1 MTTHHPSQQSVEP
14 GTPTRSSPQLAEH
27 LPVLPNRT
35 LRIEPWLDP
44 VVDRIGYPLSSDYV
58 EQFWLGVL
66 GPTSTWLLRRFDAV
80 LRHHA
85 EGFDVDLA
93 TLAGSLGLHF
103 DPGQAGPFG
112 RSIHRCVI
120 FGLAQP
126 VGSRLAVRRHAPP
139 LSLRQVARLPAALR
153 NSHEHWMRV
162 NGRRAS

>member
-1 MTTHHPSQQSVEP
+1 MTTSHL
-14 GTPTRSSPQLAEH
+14 LAEH
-27 LPVLPNRT
+27 LPVLPDPI
-35 LRIEPWLDP
+35 LRIEPWDDP
-44 VVDRIGYPLSSDYV
+44 VVDRIGYPLRSDYV

-66 GPTSTWLLRRFDAV
+66 GPTSTWLLRRFDTV
-80 LRHHA
+80 LGRHPA
-85 EGFDVDLA
+85 GFDLDLA

-126 VGSRLAVRRHAPP
+126 IGSRLAVRRNAPP
-139 LSLRQVARLPAALR
+139 LSVRQVARLPQALR
-153 NSHEHWMRV
+153 ASHDRWMSV